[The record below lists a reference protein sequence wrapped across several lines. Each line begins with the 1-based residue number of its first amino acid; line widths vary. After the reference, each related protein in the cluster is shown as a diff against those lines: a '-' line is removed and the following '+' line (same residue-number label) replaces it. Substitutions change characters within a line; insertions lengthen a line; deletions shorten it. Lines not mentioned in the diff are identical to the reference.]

1 MLKELNLK
9 NNDVI
14 EMKMDL
20 NGGQDF
26 YWFNTSYDN
35 EEIDRRGGILVKTSG
50 ETKGNSGEAGTGLII
65 YHRE

>member
-14 EMKMDL
+14 EMKMDS

-26 YWFNTSYDN
+26 YWFNSNYDN

-50 ETKGNSGEAGTGLII
+50 ETKGNLGEAGTGLIM